1 MAPHLLS
8 AGCMSICRASRVA
21 LPLLLLAS
29 ACADFEPGAP
39 PASVHVDT
47 LAPQRPPV
55 IPSKPLQYKQHAP
68 NDRKPIRALVTG
80 PRRITQKVLLLTADD
95 DQPSYLAARD
105 ALVRMGVPFQA
116 INAVNQEVTDALLT
130 DGVSTCNF
138 NSVIFAT
145 SGLGY
150 WDATLDTW
158 TSALTPEEWQ
168 RIASFETSCSAREAV
183 WYAWPSADLGL
194 SFVSEFTSDETET
207 GVVANPGFFKRVPAA
222 AHITYE
228 NAAGYRAA
236 VTDATTTTPIITD
249 TAGNVLLAT
258 HIRPDGSE
266 VMTSTVDSNPFLP
279 HALALEY
286 DMIRWLTG
294 GMFVGEKH
302 TYLAA
307 QIDDL
312 FLSNDMWR
320 IDLHAN
326 PEDDT
331 HTFRIAGSDLTKFV
345 TWQQGLKARLP
356 AGSNFMT
363 TMAFNGVG
371 TTTDYTSDKTL
382 LNAAKSAGNKLHWM
396 NHTWDHE
403 NMDEMS
409 LADARNE
416 VQHNCTKA
424 RNLGLAAFSCLEL
437 VTPDMSGLGNLAAV
451 QGIIAAG
458 ARSVVSDTSHVASD
472 PRFADNPGDNPSFNV
487 GRVSALDSRLYQIP
501 RHPTNVF
508 YDVMDPTG
516 LVDSYNTRYPDPGT
530 LTYAEIRDL
539 NASYPLLY
547 LLQGDI
553 DPLMFH
559 QADLAAYDGT
569 HSLYGDFI
577 DTLMDKYLALS
588 SAPVVTLTQR
598 AIAEEMKQRGAFD
611 ACNATAVIV
620 ESTSGRSLE
629 LSSSAACT
637 IPVTG
642 LSGSGAIGGLE
653 YYAGD
658 PITSV
663 AMPAGGGTVTLP
675 L

>member
-1 MAPHLLS
+1 
-8 AGCMSICRASRVA
+8 MSICRASRVA

-39 PASVHVDT
+39 HASVHVDSQ
-47 LAPQRPPV
+47 APQRPPV
-55 IPSKPLQYKQHAP
+55 IPSKPLEYKLHSP
-68 NDRKPIRALVTG
+68 NDRKPIRALLAG
-80 PRRITQKVLLLTADD
+80 PRRITQKVLLLTADEN
-95 DQPSYLAARD
+95 QPSYLAARD

-130 DGVSTCNF
+130 DQVSTCNF
-138 NSVIFAT
+138 NAVLFAT

-150 WDATLDTW
+150 WDATLDAW

-183 WYAWPSADLGL
+183 WYAWPSPDLGL
-194 SFVSEFTSDETET
+194 TYVSAFTSDDTVT
-207 GVVANPGFFKRVPAA
+207 GVVANPAFFKRVPATA
-222 AHITYE
+222 QLTHEY
-228 NAAGYRAA
+228 AAGYRAA
-236 VTDATTTTPIITD
+236 VTDATTTPIITD

-258 HIRPDGSE
+258 HTRPAGSE
-266 VMTSTVDSNPFLP
+266 VMTSTVDSSPYLP

-286 DMIRWLTG
+286 DMIRWLTH
-294 GMFVGEKH
+294 GMFIGEKH
-302 TYLAA
+302 TYIAA

-320 IDLHAN
+320 LDLHAN

-331 HTFRIAGSDLTKFV
+331 HTFRIAGTDLTKLV

-356 AGSNFMT
+356 AGSSFIT

-371 TTTDYTSDKTL
+371 TTTDYTSDRTL
-382 LNAAKSAGNKLHWM
+382 LKAARNAGGKPHQL
-396 NHTWDHE
+396 NHTRDHE
-403 NMDEMS
+403 NMDDMS
-409 LADARNE
+409 KADAKSE
-416 VQHNCTKA
+416 VQHNCNKA
-424 RNLGLAAFSCLEL
+424 RNLGLAGFSCLEL

-451 QGIIAAG
+451 QGMIAAG

-516 LVDSYNTRYPDPGT
+516 LVDSYNTRYPGS

-559 QADLAAYDGT
+559 QANLAAYDGT

-577 DTLMDKYLALS
+577 DTLMNKYLALS
-588 SAPVVTLTQR
+588 TAPVVTLTQR
-598 AIAEEMKQRGAFD
+598 AIAEEMKQRAAFD

-620 ESTSGRSLE
+620 ESSSGRSLE

-642 LSGSGAIGGLE
+642 VSGSGAIGGLE
-653 YYAGD
+653 IYAGD
-658 PITSV
+658 SITSV
-663 AMPAGGGTVTLP
+663 TMPTGGGTVTLA

>member
-39 PASVHVDT
+39 HASVHVDSQ
-47 LAPQRPPV
+47 APQRPPV
-55 IPSKPLQYKQHAP
+55 IPSKPLEYKLHAP
-68 NDRKPIRALVTG
+68 NDRKPIRALLAG
-80 PRRITQKVLLLTADD
+80 PRRITQKVLLLTADEN
-95 DQPSYLAARD
+95 QPSYLAARD

-130 DGVSTCNF
+130 DQVSTCNF
-138 NSVIFAT
+138 NAVLFAT

-150 WDATLDTW
+150 WDATLDAW

-183 WYAWPSADLGL
+183 WYAWPSPDLGL
-194 SFVSEFTSDETET
+194 TYVSAFTSDDTVT
-207 GVVANPGFFKRVPAA
+207 GVVANPAFFKRVPATA
-222 AHITYE
+222 QLTYE
-228 NAAGYRAA
+228 YAAGYRAA
-236 VTDATTTTPIITD
+236 VTDATTTPIITD

-258 HIRPDGSE
+258 HTRPDGSE
-266 VMTSTVDSNPFLP
+266 VMTSTVDSNPYLP

-286 DMIRWLTG
+286 DMIRWLTH
-294 GMFVGEKH
+294 GMFIGEKH
-302 TYLAA
+302 TYIAA

-320 IDLHAN
+320 LDLHAN

-331 HTFRIAGSDLTKFV
+331 HTFRIAGTDLTKLV

-356 AGSNFMT
+356 AGSSFIT

-371 TTTDYTSDKTL
+371 TTTDYTSDRTL
-382 LNAAKSAGNKLHWM
+382 LKAAKNAGGKLHWL

-403 NMDEMS
+403 NMDDMS
-409 LADARNE
+409 KADAKSE
-416 VQHNCTKA
+416 VQHNCNKA
-424 RNLGLAAFSCLEL
+424 RNLGLAGFSCLEL

-451 QGIIAAG
+451 QGMIAAG
-458 ARSVVSDTSHVASD
+458 TRSVVSDTSHVASD

-516 LVDSYNTRYPDPGT
+516 LVDSYNTRYPGS

-559 QADLAAYDGT
+559 QANLAAYDGT

-577 DTLMDKYLALS
+577 DTLMNKYLALS
-588 SAPVVTLTQR
+588 TAPVVTLTQR
-598 AIAEEMKQRGAFD
+598 AIAEEMKQRAAFD

-620 ESTSGRSLE
+620 ESSSGRSLE

-642 LSGSGAIGGLE
+642 VSGSGAIGGLE
-653 YYAGD
+653 IYAGD
-658 PITSV
+658 SITSV